1 MALKTEFA
9 FTLPRGFLAAD
20 GTVHRRGVMR
30 LATARDEIEPLR
42 DPRVQGA
49 DDPFLTIIVL
59 SRVITE
65 LGTLQAVT
73 PREVENLFAAD
84 LAFLQDLYG
93 VVNFGSPLEIA
104 NFLAEADAAIEPESV
119 SSRASKNGTK
129 VASVRGSSVR
139 GSAGKNG
146 SAKKATSKSTA
157 KNGSAKKATKA
168 ASVVDDDDYDDDDDY
183 EDDDIADAELVD
195 DDDDDGD
202 DDEYDDDEMPVMAG
216 RRRGGAVIEEVTKD
230 S

>member
-49 DDPFLTIIVL
+49 DDPYLTIIVL
-59 SRVITE
+59 SRVVTE
-65 LGTLQAVT
+65 LGSLSAVT
-73 PREVENLFAAD
+73 PREIENLFAAD

-93 VVNFGSPLEIA
+93 VINFGGPGDVRA
-104 NFLAEADAAIEPESV
+104 FLAEANAALE
-119 SSRASKNGTK
+119 SSRGSR
-129 VASVRGSSVR
+129 SVDI
-139 GSAGKNG
+139 
-146 SAKKATSKSTA
+146 
-157 KNGSAKKATKA
+157 
-168 ASVVDDDDYDDDDDY
+168 DDD
-183 EDDDIADAELVD
+183 EDDDEDQEED
-195 DDDDDGD
+195 EYEDDDDDGFED
-202 DDEYDDDEMPVMAG
+202 DDEVEDGDDDDVEIAVG
-216 RRRGGAVIEEVTKD
+216 RRRGSSVIEEVNRD

>member
-49 DDPFLTIIVL
+49 DDPYLTIIVL
-59 SRVITE
+59 SRVVTE
-65 LGTLQAVT
+65 LGTLSAVT
-73 PREVENLFAAD
+73 PREIENLFAAD

-93 VVNFGSPLEIA
+93 VINFGGPGDVRA
-104 NFLAEADAAIEPESV
+104 FLAEANAALESSSGSRSLDIDDEDDEDEDDEDEDDDEYEDDDDEDVDEDDDEIEIAV
-119 SSRASKNGTK
+119 GRR
-129 VASVRGSSVR
+129 RGSSV
-139 GSAGKNG
+139 
-146 SAKKATSKSTA
+146 
-157 KNGSAKKATKA
+157 
-168 ASVVDDDDYDDDDDY
+168 
-183 EDDDIADAELVD
+183 
-195 DDDDDGD
+195 
-202 DDEYDDDEMPVMAG
+202 
-216 RRRGGAVIEEVTKD
+216 IEEVNRD

>member
-49 DDPFLTIIVL
+49 DDPYLTIIVL
-59 SRVITE
+59 SRVVTE
-65 LGTLQAVT
+65 LGSLSAVT
-73 PREVENLFAAD
+73 PREIENLFAAD

-93 VVNFGSPLEIA
+93 VINFGGPGDVRA
-104 NFLAEADAAIEPESV
+104 FLAEANAALE
-119 SSRASKNGTK
+119 SSRGSRSLDIDDDEDDDEDQEEDEYEDDDDDEYEDDDEVEDGDDDDVEIAVGRR
-129 VASVRGSSVR
+129 RGSSV
-139 GSAGKNG
+139 
-146 SAKKATSKSTA
+146 
-157 KNGSAKKATKA
+157 
-168 ASVVDDDDYDDDDDY
+168 
-183 EDDDIADAELVD
+183 
-195 DDDDDGD
+195 
-202 DDEYDDDEMPVMAG
+202 
-216 RRRGGAVIEEVTKD
+216 IEEVNRD

>member
-49 DDPFLTIIVL
+49 DDPYLTIIVL
-59 SRVITE
+59 SRVVTE
-65 LGTLQAVT
+65 LGSLSAVT
-73 PREVENLFAAD
+73 PREIENLFAAD

-93 VVNFGSPLEIA
+93 VINFGGPGDVRA
-104 NFLAEADAAIEPESV
+104 FLAEANAALE
-119 SSRASKNGTK
+119 SSR
-129 VASVRGSSVR
+129 GSRSLDI
-139 GSAGKNG
+139 
-146 SAKKATSKSTA
+146 
-157 KNGSAKKATKA
+157 
-168 ASVVDDDDYDDDDDY
+168 DDDEDDDEDQEEDEYEDDDDDEY
-183 EDDDIADAELVD
+183 EDDDEVE
-195 DDDDDGD
+195 DGD
-202 DDEYDDDEMPVMAG
+202 DDEVEIAVG
-216 RRRGGAVIEEVTKD
+216 RRRGSSVIEEVNRD

>member
-49 DDPFLTIIVL
+49 DDPYLTIIVL
-59 SRVITE
+59 SRVVTE
-65 LGTLQAVT
+65 LGTLSAVT
-73 PREVENLFAAD
+73 PREIENLFAAD

-93 VVNFGSPLEIA
+93 VINFGGPGDVRA
-104 NFLAEADAAIEPESV
+104 FLAEANAALE
-119 SSRASKNGTK
+119 SSRGSR
-129 VASVRGSSVR
+129 SVDIDDDEDDEEDQEEDEYEDDDDDEYEDDDEVEDGDEDDDVEIAVGRRRGSSV
-139 GSAGKNG
+139 
-146 SAKKATSKSTA
+146 
-157 KNGSAKKATKA
+157 
-168 ASVVDDDDYDDDDDY
+168 
-183 EDDDIADAELVD
+183 
-195 DDDDDGD
+195 
-202 DDEYDDDEMPVMAG
+202 
-216 RRRGGAVIEEVTKD
+216 IEEVNRD